1 MRRPHPSQSPPRRA
15 VGMSTVSAAGLAD
28 TRTCRSFHASW
39 HPLRVNHTPPLDWRP
54 LSWGRQYWSTWCA
67 TDRSPRGAAQA
78 CAAWRCRLQ
87 GGQRPEK
94 ADRPDLHPL
103 LGTPARSRGRGGL
116 FAARVV
122 RWSMTLDPDASPGIC
137 CTSPVESAFPW
148 FGGGD
153 RGDHEHT
160 RAGDLKAPK
169 PSSYHAVL
177 KVHRG
182 PDRR

>member
-1 MRRPHPSQSPPRRA
+1 
-15 VGMSTVSAAGLAD
+15 MSTASAAGLAD
-28 TRTCRSFHASW
+28 TRTCRSFHASRHRGW
-39 HPLRVNHTPPLDWRP
+39 ANRAPPLDWRP
-54 LSWGRQYWSTWCA
+54 RSLGLKYEPTWCA

-87 GGQRPEK
+87 GGQRTEK
-94 ADRPDLHPL
+94 ADRPDLHPVP
-103 LGTPARSRGRGGL
+103 GTPARSRGRGGL

-122 RWSMTLDPDASPGIC
+122 RWSMTLGPDVSPVIC
-137 CTSPVESAFPW
+137 CAGPVGSPFSKFP
-148 FGGGD
+148 GGD

-169 PSSYHAVL
+169 PSRYDAVL

-182 PDRR
+182 LDRR